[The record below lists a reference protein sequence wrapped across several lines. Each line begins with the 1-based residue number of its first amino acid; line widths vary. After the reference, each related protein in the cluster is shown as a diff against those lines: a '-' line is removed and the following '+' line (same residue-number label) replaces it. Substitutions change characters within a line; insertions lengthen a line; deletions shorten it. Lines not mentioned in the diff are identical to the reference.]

1 MTTVEVVDRTPPHIQ
16 EALNT
21 LVGRTIVDAFYM
33 QDEDPHLTL
42 QLDDGSVLLVLSDE
56 EGNGYGAL
64 FRMDPASKYPNPSLI
79 PGCLE

>member
-64 FRMDPASKYPNPSLI
+64 WKMDPTDPEPDAALI